1 MVRRGRSGP
10 NEAFACSDARDGYFR
25 FEQTRGEYC
34 AGLKDAPTS
43 RHRAFP
49 SRLTARAIDCFFE
62 AYQPNLKKQVSDWS
76 TISDNLIPDNLSS
89 KITNKS
95 RQLNFR
101 FLKKVTIKLEN

>member
-10 NEAFACSDARDGYFR
+10 NEAFACSDARDGCFR

-62 AYQPNLKKQVSDWS
+62 AYQPNLKMQVSGARFQKQKD
-76 TISDNLIPDNLSS
+76 IVDKLFS
-89 KITNKS
+89 KLFS
-95 RQLNFR
+95 
-101 FLKKVTIKLEN
+101 KK